1 MALVSSAALEEPRAR
16 ILQALTRLYG
26 SDAAQ
31 ALLPRILE
39 LAQRHA
45 AARKVPRPAGWSER
59 DALLITYADQA
70 REDGRPP
77 LATLAQVCREHLA
90 GLISGIHLLPFYPSS
105 SDDGFSVVDYRQVDP
120 AYGTWA
126 DVAELARDHR
136 LMFDAVVN
144 HASAGSAWFQ
154 AFLRQE
160 RPYADFFITPPEAA
174 DLSTVIRPR
183 TSPLLTSFAT
193 TTGER
198 RVWTTFSAD
207 QVDLNYANPQVL
219 LEVLEVLLFYASQ
232 GAGLLRLDAVAFLW
246 KEPGTACLHLPQ
258 THAILRLF
266 RAVLDLAAPH
276 VLLVTETNVPHA
288 ENVSYFGDGRGEAH
302 MVYNFALP
310 PLVLDAIARGSAGT
324 LTQWAATLAA
334 PGEQTTFFN
343 FLASH
348 DGIGLNP
355 ARGLI
360 GDDRILALVERALAH
375 GGRVSMKQGGDG
387 SAVPYELNI
396 SYFDALSDPRSA
408 EPLSLQVERF
418 MAAQAVMLCL
428 AGVPGIYFH
437 SLFGSRGWPEGVQAM
452 GRARTINR
460 QKLERPELE
469 RELRDPGSLRARVF
483 ARFARLLRA
492 RRASPAFHPSARQ
505 TLLSLDDP
513 LFAVLREDRQAG
525 EAVLCLHN
533 LSNRRVSAVP
543 GPFLGGERAGRPWRE
558 LTSEAGSLDLR
569 GAIEI
574 EPYQVR
580 WLQRQGGPIVAE
592 EAGPRPPGPARDGAR

>member
-1 MALVSSAALEEPRAR
+1 
-16 ILQALTRLYG
+16 
-26 SDAAQ
+26 
-31 ALLPRILE
+31 
-39 LAQRHA
+39 
-45 AARKVPRPAGWSER
+45 
-59 DALLITYADQA
+59 
-70 REDGRPP
+70 
-77 LATLAQVCREHLA
+77 
-90 GLISGIHLLPFYPSS
+90 
-105 SDDGFSVVDYRQVDP
+105 
-120 AYGTWA
+120 
-126 DVAELARDHR
+126 
-136 LMFDAVVN
+136 
-144 HASAGSAWFQ
+144 
-154 AFLRQE
+154 
-160 RPYADFFITPPEAA
+160 
-174 DLSTVIRPR
+174 
-183 TSPLLTSFAT
+183 
-193 TTGER
+193 
-198 RVWTTFSAD
+198 
-207 QVDLNYANPQVL
+207 
-219 LEVLEVLLFYASQ
+219 
-232 GAGLLRLDAVAFLW
+232 
-246 KEPGTACLHLPQ
+246 
-258 THAILRLF
+258 
-266 RAVLDLAAPH
+266 
-276 VLLVTETNVPHA
+276 
-288 ENVSYFGDGRGEAH
+288 

-360 GDDRILALVERALAH
+360 GEDRILALVERTLAN
-375 GGRVSMKQGGDG
+375 GGQVSMKQGGDG

-396 SYFDALSDPRSA
+396 NYFDALSDPRSA

-437 SLFGSRGWPEGVQAM
+437 SLFGSRGWPEGVQAT

-469 RELRDPGSLRARVF
+469 RELRDPGSRRARVF

-505 TLLSLDDP
+505 TLLSLDDR

-533 LSNRRVSAVP
+533 LSNRRVTAVP

-569 GAIEI
+569 RAIEF

-592 EAGPRPPGPARDGAR
+592 EAGPHSPGHARDGSQ